1 MRFFLA
7 MPVQVYAWLGR
18 PVYTYFV
25 TLALTL
31 AYVLGVGGILLRCIP
46 IKAPTVQ
53 TTKSA
58 PELAPMLAPAPA
70 PALAL
75 AVEPWLA
82 ISADAA
88 ALAFT
93 VIWVFAG
100 LGAALVLFYKDD
112 VPLRGKD
119 RAELQKHRD
128 AVLQVQQAVK
138 GARQLPRAGGR
149 GQPGAGGRRQ
159 PGAGGRQ
166 LPGAGDVELGI
177 PQQPEVVG
185 ALPWCTYLVDTI
197 LNRLQRT
204 ERGAHNAE
212 RGVNYALA
220 PRGIRDEVILRA

>member
-149 GQPGAGGRRQ
+149 GQPGAGGR
-159 PGAGGRQ
+159 Q